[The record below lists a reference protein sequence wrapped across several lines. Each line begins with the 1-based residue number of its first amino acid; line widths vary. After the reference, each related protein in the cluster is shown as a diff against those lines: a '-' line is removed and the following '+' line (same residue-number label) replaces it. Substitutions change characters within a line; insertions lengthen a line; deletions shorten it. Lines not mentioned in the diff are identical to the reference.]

1 MDIIGRYI
9 SYVRDIRRYSV
20 RTSQIYEDVLRRFV
34 AYASDG
40 CEDVKD
46 KDVVSFFNPSQ
57 IRSYMVRLME
67 EPKKERSARTV
78 NLHLSSLSG
87 FCRYLIKEGMLNSN
101 PVKLVAKPKVKKRL
115 PSFLR
120 KDVMDDYF
128 SRTDIYASQEF
139 LDAFMQTDDVSQV
152 KDLYDNRLSRLVISL
167 LYNLGIR
174 RGELISMNISSV
186 DFGRKVVK
194 IIGKGN
200 KMREIPLIGALC
212 EEILLYLKAVEAL
225 EERERSLKEPL
236 LVTYAGKRLYPA
248 YVDKVVKKAL
258 SSDAGATGRKSP
270 HVLRHSFATGLLDE
284 GTDLNSI
291 KEVLGHSSLAATQV
305 YTHNSIAKLKS
316 IYKSAHPRAKN
327 GGKHGD

>member
-1 MDIIGRYI
+1 MP
-9 SYVRDIRRYSV
+9 
-20 RTSQIYEDVLRRFV
+20 
-34 AYASDG
+34 
-40 CEDVKD
+40 
-46 KDVVSFFNPSQ
+46 PSP
-57 IRSYMVRLME
+57 ITLM
-67 EPKKERSARTV
+67 PC
-78 NLHLSSLSG
+78 
-87 FCRYLIKEGMLNSN
+87 F
-101 PVKLVAKPKVKKRL
+101 
-115 PSFLR
+115 
-120 KDVMDDYF
+120 D
-128 SRTDIYASQEF
+128 
-139 LDAFMQTDDVSQV
+139 
-152 KDLYDNRLSRLVISL
+152 SL